1 MAETAPIGRRSQ
13 LRQRQLE
20 ALTGY
25 LFVAPDVLGLLVF
38 VVIPI
43 FYAAWVSLHSWDAI
57 GPMVWVGLK
66 NYASMLRDR
75 QWHDALRVT
84 LVYTVV
90 FVPLLFALS
99 LGVALLVQQKLVL
112 RGAFRTAYFSPVVF
126 SLVVAA
132 IMWSYIFD
140 QQSGLLNYVLHF
152 FGIKPQA
159 WLGSVKLA
167 LPSVTTVSLWAAVG
181 YYMVIFLAGLQ
192 DIPRDYYEAARIDGG
207 SGWQI
212 FWRITLPLLRPTSI
226 FVLITTTIGAV
237 QVFDQVYVLTSGG
250 PANAT
255 QVSVYYIYLQAFQ
268 FSHIGYSS
276 ALAFVLFAII
286 FGLSLAQLRFFRT
299 GEAS

>member
-1 MAETAPIGRRSQ
+1 MAKSLPVRSGSR
-13 LRQRQLE
+13 LKQRQLE

-25 LFVAPDVLGLLVF
+25 LFLAPDVIGLLVF
-38 VVIPI
+38 IAVPI
-43 FYAAWVSLHSWDAI
+43 VYALWMSLHSWDAI

-66 NYASMLRDR
+66 NYSQMLRDT
-75 QWHDALRVT
+75 QWHEALQIT
-84 LVYTVV
+84 LIYTVV

-99 LGVALLVQQKLVL
+99 LSAALLIQQKLVG
-112 RGAFRTAYFSPVVF
+112 RAVFRTAYFSPVVF

-140 QQSGLLNYVLHF
+140 QQSGLLNYLLHF
-152 FGIKPQA
+152 IGIKPQA
-159 WLGSVKLA
+159 WLGSAKLA
-167 LPSVTTVSLWAAVG
+167 LPSVITVSLWAGVG

-226 FVLITTTIGAV
+226 FVLITTTISAL
-237 QVFDQVYVLTSGG
+237 QVFDQVYVLTRGG

-268 FSHIGYSS
+268 LTHIGYSS

-286 FGLSLAQLRFFRT
+286 LVLSLVQLRFFRS
-299 GEAS
+299 GEVS